1 MSSYYTSSQHRFIRL
16 NPRFDRDKTLELLK
30 SELNHHQDG
39 DYSDNIDNIDHT
51 DTEQEYPLP
60 IPWLNS
66 KQHEVEFF
74 AIPYDFSLNKSLSFK
89 SGRVYGMDVTSGAA
103 VAALLFDVYDLDG
116 KKNITSDDDIAADG
130 DIQVKGSS
138 LRVLDL
144 CCAPG

>member
-1 MSSYYTSSQHRFIRL
+1 MSSNSSSQHRFIRL
-16 NPRFDRDKTLELLK
+16 NPRFDSDKTLELLK
-30 SELNHHQDG
+30 SELHHHQDG
-39 DYSDNIDNIDHT
+39 DNIDHT

-66 KQHEVEFF
+66 KHHEVEFF

-103 VAALLFDVYDLDG
+103 VAALLFDVYDLDR
-116 KKNITSDDDIAADG
+116 KKNITSDDDSADG
-130 DIQVKGSS
+130 DRQVKGSP

>member
-1 MSSYYTSSQHRFIRL
+1 MSSYYTNSSSQHRFIRL

-39 DYSDNIDNIDHT
+39 DYSDNIDHT

-116 KKNITSDDDIAADG
+116 KKNITSDDDSAADG
-130 DIQVKGSS
+130 DRQVKGSS

>member
-1 MSSYYTSSQHRFIRL
+1 MSSYSSSQHRFIRL

-39 DYSDNIDNIDHT
+39 DNSDNIDHT

-74 AIPYDFSLNKSLSFK
+74 AIPYNFSLNKSLSFK

-103 VAALLFDVYDLDG
+103 VAALLFDVYDLDR
-116 KKNITSDDDIAADG
+116 KKNITSDDDSADG
-130 DIQVKGSS
+130 DRQVKGSP